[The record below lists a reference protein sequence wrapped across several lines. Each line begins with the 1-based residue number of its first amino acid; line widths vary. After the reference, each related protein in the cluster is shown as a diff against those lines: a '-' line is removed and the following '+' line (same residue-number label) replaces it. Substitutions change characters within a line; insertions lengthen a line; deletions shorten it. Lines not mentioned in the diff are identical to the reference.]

1 MDVSQDEPITMES
14 MADESAGD
22 TSLGNEGFSLDQA
35 AAASESKSNSIQQ
48 LPVRYQ
54 QPNYFAEGS
63 DDSLSQ
69 TKKRY
74 AIKVGANISSTKG
87 PQPLWDILKRLANL
101 KDMNVSWASDVDQNV
116 LVDVNINADD
126 NYFEAID
133 NLLRQVDYFHEIVD
147 KTIVVK
153 YKETR
158 QFHVKIP
165 SIKGSYTSSVGGN
178 FLAQSQ
184 STTGSEGTVKI
195 TSADNQFDFWASI
208 EANLSTL
215 VNAWSTVTV
224 QEGTGST
231 APDAGGDTGG
241 GATVQATRRVASGQ
255 PYYIIDKSVGLIT
268 VTAPR
273 PLLEKV
279 EEYITTLSEEL
290 YRQVIIEAKIIE
302 VFLSDSSK
310 IGIDWSQVLKDFSL
324 GARLELGSGGQVY
337 PWIEALPGQS
347 SPTQFVSS
355 VAMTAD
361 VLTAMISAL
370 EEQGQTRVLSN
381 PKITVLNGQPAL
393 LSVGKDISYISE
405 IKSEYNPDTGLVS
418 YTATTDSIVEGIALG
433 VVASI
438 TSDKSAILH
447 LTPITTDIIGDS
459 VMYEEFGSGLK
470 VGVPEI
476 GVREMSTMVQV
487 KNGEVLII
495 GGLID
500 SINDNSSRMA
510 PILGKI
516 PLLKYLFGVE
526 EKKINK
532 RELVILLTP
541 RIVTLDH
548 SVN

>member
-1 MDVSQDEPITMES
+1 M
-14 MADESAGD
+14 
-22 TSLGNEGFSLDQA
+22 F
-35 AAASESKSNSIQQ
+35 
-48 LPVRYQ
+48 
-54 QPNYFAEGS
+54 
-63 DDSLSQ
+63 
-69 TKKRY
+69 
-74 AIKVGANISSTKG
+74 
-87 PQPLWDILKRLANL
+87 
-101 KDMNVSWASDVDQNV
+101 
-116 LVDVNINADD
+116 NINADD

-133 NLLRQVDYFHEIVD
+133 NLLRQVDYFHVLAD

-158 QFHVKIP
+158 QFHIKIP

-195 TSADNQFDFWASI
+195 TSSDNQFDFWSSLD
-208 EANLSTL
+208 ANLSTL

-224 QEGTGST
+224 QEATGAAAQDT
-231 APDAGGDTGG
+231 GGDTT
-241 GATVQATRRVASGQ
+241 AQATRRVASGQ

-279 EEYITTLSEEL
+279 EEYISTLSEEL

-302 VFLSDSSK
+302 VFLTDNSK
-310 IGIDWSQVLKDFSL
+310 IGIDWSQVLKDFNVQALLGL
-324 GARLELGSGGQVY
+324 GAGGQVY

-355 VAMTAD
+355 VNMSAD
-361 VLTAMISAL
+361 WLTAMINAL
-370 EEQGQTRVLSN
+370 EEQGETRVLSN

-459 VMYEEFGSGLK
+459 VVYEEFGSGLK

-500 SINDNSSRMA
+500 SIDDNSSKMA
-510 PILGKI
+510 PVLGKI
-516 PLLKYLFGVE
+516 PLLRYLFGVE

-541 RIVTLDH
+541 RIVSLDH
-548 SVN
+548 NVH